1 MVGVKSFALASITL
15 MLVLG
20 AITLVLAPLTGHY
33 RGYYLALFL
42 GGVIVFVS
50 AIYLPVIYLRRSDD
64 IRRIAVPAMQ
74 SLWVSTSMGLGYVVT
89 ALAPYFQI
97 QLWVAYVLF
106 AIGWIM
112 LLYGLY
118 ALLRISRES
127 GVPLAV

>member
-1 MVGVKSFALASITL
+1 MVEVRSFALASLTL

-20 AITLVLAPLTGHY
+20 AVTLVLAPLTGHY
-33 RGYYLALFL
+33 RGSYLALFL

-50 AIYLPVIYLRRSDD
+50 AVYLPIIYLRKASDA
-64 IRRIAVPAMQ
+64 RRIAVPAMQ

-97 QLWVAYVLF
+97 KLWVAYTLF
-106 AIGWIM
+106 IIGWII

-118 ALLRISRES
+118 ALLKISKET